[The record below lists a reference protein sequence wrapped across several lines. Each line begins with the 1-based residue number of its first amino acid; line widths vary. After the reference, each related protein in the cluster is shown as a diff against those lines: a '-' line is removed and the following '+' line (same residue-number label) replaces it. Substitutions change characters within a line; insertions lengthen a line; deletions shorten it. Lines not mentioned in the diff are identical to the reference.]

1 MNKVKCI
8 KIKNLKFFAEVKL
21 NAGIYWPKLV
31 WDDEGGYEHVYEY
44 DTSVNYANV
53 KKEFEY
59 DKFKNLDAEVGLY
72 IANNLSENK
81 ELEIIKAAA
90 LDSLKY
96 YFGDIHNDDGSIL
109 KTDIEIIE
117 FKILGFDKIQSE
129 ANEILIK
136 R

>member
-1 MNKVKCI
+1 MGGIVLGGNKLNKVKCI

-72 IANNLSENK
+72 I
-81 ELEIIKAAA
+81 
-90 LDSLKY
+90 
-96 YFGDIHNDDGSIL
+96 GSG
-109 KTDIEIIE
+109 T
-117 FKILGFDKIQSE
+117 FE
-129 ANEILIK
+129 AEVTNS
-136 R
+136 